1 MYLKVSLISPRIYD
15 TINKEKKKWGGSM
28 FKKKLAQIPNK
39 PGSYQMRNKD
49 GIIIYVGK
57 AKNLHRRVNSYFNRT
72 QTGKTA
78 KMVSEIADFTYIV
91 TATELESLL
100 LEINLIKQYNPKYNV
115 LLKDDKSYPY
125 IEYIEKPYPKLKVSR
140 YLQIR
145 KKDHKKLFGPYPNA
159 YAARRIVN
167 LLNRLYP
174 LKKCDGNPKKVCL
187 YYHIGEC
194 LGYCEKKIDQEKLKQ
209 MQEDILGFLNGND
222 KILKDKIIEK
232 MESYS
237 QALNFELALEL
248 KKELDYINIVLDK
261 QKITLQDL
269 TNRDCIGY
277 YFNNGYISVQ
287 ILFIRNGKIVG
298 GHTDLFPVVSDLE
311 EEMDSYIMRFY
322 AKHEIPKEILVAEE
336 ISSTVLQSYFENKLM
351 VPQKGQ
357 KKKLLEMATE
367 NAKINLENELELVLK
382 KEYFTEDA
390 NEELRKILQLET
402 LDRIDLFDN
411 SNLFGDW
418 SVSGMVVFKNG
429 VPAKNEYRKY
439 KISFDKNDDYGMMRE
454 VIYRRYQRA
463 LVEKTELPNLII
475 VDGGIGQIHACKEV
489 LDALH
494 LKIKVCGLKKNDKHR
509 TNDLVDGDTLE
520 LVDIPKDSNVFHYL
534 TRMQDEVHRYTI
546 TYHRTVRSKGS
557 ISSVLDNIPGIGAK
571 RKKELIKTF
580 GSVTKMENASLEELT
595 KILPEQVAI
604 SLQDYL
610 KSRKEASEKNS

>member
-1 MYLKVSLISPRIYD
+1 
-15 TINKEKKKWGGSM
+15 M
-28 FKKKLAQIPNK
+28 FKEKLAQIPNK

-336 ISSTVLQSYFENKLM
+336 ISSTVLQSYFENKLV